1 MIRLAR
7 EEDCERIGELWLLL
21 AEYHQQLDPAMP
33 RPAVD
38 GAQRYAQR
46 IRSSLDDS
54 LTNVFVAEY
63 DAQIVGYVLC
73 MIVDWLPE
81 MFEFEMGGMLA
92 DIYVLPEFRARGI
105 GQALVNVARDWFA
118 GRGIR
123 QFEWYVAT
131 ANRSGVAFWRAMGGH
146 EVMLRMRADTTIE
159 REALE

>member
-7 EEDCERIGELWLLL
+7 EQDCERIGELWRLL
-21 AEYHQQLDPAMP
+21 AEYHQRLDPAMP

-46 IRSSLDDS
+46 IRASLDDS

-92 DIYVLPEFRARGI
+92 DIYVLPDYRGRGI
-105 GQALVNVARDWFA
+105 GQALLQAAKDWFA
-118 GRGIR
+118 GRGIHY
-123 QFEWYVAT
+123 FEWYVAT
-131 ANRSGVAFWRAMGGH
+131 ANREGAAFWRAMGGQ
-146 EVMLRMRADTTIE
+146 EVMLRMRAETTIE
-159 REALE
+159 REELE